1 MTCDRCGGKSLA
13 YVMSYFT
20 IDMLCFDCKND
31 EKGAP
36 NYQKAYDAETAAV
49 KNRNFNFPGI
59 GIAPED
65 QAYFDERVK
74 LRTPP
79 PSSAL

>member
-1 MTCDRCGGKSLA
+1 MKCDRCGGNSLA
-13 YVMSYFT
+13 YTCSYFNVE
-20 IDMLCFDCKND
+20 MLCFDCKND

-36 NYQKAYDAETAAV
+36 NYQKAYDAETEAV
-49 KNRNFNFPGI
+49 RNRNFNFPGI
-59 GIAPED
+59 GIASED
-65 QAYFDERVK
+65 QSYLDERVR